1 VEFDSCPLMHEE
13 INRIFRNIKEHG
25 LAQGLKEL
33 HLCVGST
40 AAALL
45 KHDGDKTCLPE
56 HFRTTGIASI
66 ICNDALTEG
75 AGYIELPLPG
85 LNYTVSPQTFFQAH
99 WALNI
104 KVAECIMG
112 EAAPLTGKTVLDLY
126 AGAGNFSLP
135 LAGQAGDVVLV
146 EENPHAIEDGTR
158 NVKLNR
164 LRNCRFVKSSAE
176 KYRMQKKVD
185 LLILDPPRPG
195 LTTEV
200 VKKIL
205 EHAPD
210 RIIYISC
217 NPSTLARDLKKL
229 KGTYDIT
236 SVRLIDFF
244 PNTYHI
250 EALVFLRAR

>member
-1 VEFDSCPLMHEE
+1 
-13 INRIFRNIKEHG
+13 
-25 LAQGLKEL
+25 
-33 HLCVGST
+33 
-40 AAALL
+40 
-45 KHDGDKTCLPE
+45 
-56 HFRTTGIASI
+56 
-66 ICNDALTEG
+66 LTEG

-85 LNYTVSPQTFFQAH
+85 LKYTVSPQTFYQAH
-99 WALNI
+99 WSLNI
-104 KVAECIMG
+104 EVAECIMR
-112 EAAPLTGKTVLDLY
+112 EAVPLAGKSVLDLY

-164 LRNCRFVKSSAE
+164 LRNCRFVKSTAE

-205 EHAPD
+205 EHAPEK
-210 RIIYISC
+210 IIYISC
-217 NPSTLARDLKKL
+217 NPATLSRDLKKL
-229 KGTYDIT
+229 KGTYNIT